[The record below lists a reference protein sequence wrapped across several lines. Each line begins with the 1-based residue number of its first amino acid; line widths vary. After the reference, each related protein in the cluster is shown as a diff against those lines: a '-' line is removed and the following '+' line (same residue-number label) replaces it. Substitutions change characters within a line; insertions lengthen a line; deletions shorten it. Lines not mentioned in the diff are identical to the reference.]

1 MLCECTIVNTEEA
14 SCLDQPQCKGVVRM
28 AEPPGF
34 MPPGFA
40 DGLNMGLWDV
50 RERVLDDYDCRVF
63 A

>member
-1 MLCECTIVNTEEA
+1 M
-14 SCLDQPQCKGVVRM
+14 DQTQCKGVVRM